1 MKKIIIALLAG
12 ILLLNLISC
21 ANENQDYSYNIKD
34 ALKISAYLFDE
45 NSGEDYFVYDEA
57 TKQYKY
63 NTKEELYSLEQLEI
77 NEVRLLLPLWTS
89 ALNLINLNIHF
100 EFDGIIEVISADED
114 VQLSVNNPLVP
125 FLLEEEGVNDSKRS
139 YGFEFKL
146 INEGFIAMNPL
157 GSHRAHLFAVGWL
170 PYSPDR
176 EYYLDVNAYK
186 FANEQYAVIRAR
198 LRLVQLEDKAVG
210 GHAEQSSMS
219 YSIELISYEYSDMYK
234 IMYEI
239 DDEEE

>member
-1 MKKIIIALLAG
+1 MKKIIVVLFTII
-12 ILLLNLISC
+12 ILLNFSSC
-21 ANENQDYSYNIKD
+21 TSGDVNYSIKD
-34 ALKISAYLFDE
+34 ALKISTWLFDE
-45 NSGEDYFVYDEA
+45 SIGEDYFVYDEA

-77 NEVRLLLPLWTS
+77 NEVRLLPPLWTS
-89 ALNLINLNIHF
+89 ALNLVNLNIHF
-100 EFDGIIEVISADED
+100 EFDGIIEVISIDED

-125 FLLEEEGVNDSKRS
+125 FLLEEEGLGDSKRT
-139 YGFEFKL
+139 YGFEFNL

-186 FANEQYAVIRAR
+186 FDNEQHAVIRAR
-198 LRLVQLEDKAVG
+198 LRLVQLEDKTSM
-210 GHAEQSSMS
+210 GHAEQTSMS

-234 IMYEI
+234 LMDEI
-239 DDEEE
+239 DDEDE